1 MYVQIN
7 TKIYIILMEKTFT
20 FSILVH
26 ICTMYFTNI
35 QLYINRENKG
45 IISTYIPIICI
56 SSIYLYLNLCSA
68 VSVMIHNS
76 VKTFFFFG

>member
-1 MYVQIN
+1 MYY
-7 TKIYIILMEKTFT
+7 KY
-20 FSILVH
+20 
-26 ICTMYFTNI
+26 I

-76 VKTFFFFG
+76 VKTFFLGKYMRCEGEKFECKDCYTIIGER